1 MEYVMN
7 LLAGLGDHFVLIA
20 VGCIEAAVAT
30 VFVGM
35 QLGKNAK
42 SLRKKL
48 ALEGAEQIFLEKS
61 ADRTDE
67 CCIVMENEG
76 KLPIYASGDLE
87 GLMGVTLEG
96 IQQDLLSMGRKMM
109 DLRLAIKD
117 WQRYLE
123 WDGTG
128 RFQCEI

>member
-1 MEYVMN
+1 
-7 LLAGLGDHFVLIA
+7 
-20 VGCIEAAVAT
+20 
-30 VFVGM
+30 
-35 QLGKNAK
+35 
-42 SLRKKL
+42 
-48 ALEGAEQIFLEKS
+48 
-61 ADRTDE
+61 
-67 CCIVMENEG
+67 MENEG